1 MKTKSLTILLSIT
14 MLFISGCSASSID
27 ARKQRAEQ
35 PNKNTVINQLT
46 DKDIFGNEATLN
58 ISEADIQDALESAK
72 FTVPLKSLVILV
84 QSGSKAPEVAM
95 QQELSKY
102 YSVSTY
108 SGIADKKKISAC
120 NKDSTDVENMNY
132 MQALRYIAA
141 KGKHKA
147 ILVYWGSLEAGRF
160 EPQTKEVNWSDYK
173 NEKNIGTEIILRYLL
188 RFALVDVATGEW
200 ATYSPANYEHSES
213 LQSTNGVD
221 ITKQQI
227 MQLKKNTYERV
238 VADLVNRFK

>member
-35 PNKNTVINQLT
+35 PNKNTVMNELT

-58 ISEADIQDALESAK
+58 VSEADIQDALESTK

-102 YSVSTY
+102 YSVSSY
-108 SGIADKKKISAC
+108 SGIADKKKTSAC

-147 ILVYWGSLEAGRF
+147 ILVYWGNLEAGRLD
-160 EPQTKEVNWSDYK
+160 PQTKEVNWSDYK
-173 NEKNIGTEIILRYLL
+173 NEKNIGTGIILRYLL

-200 ATYSPANYEHSES
+200 ATYSPANYEYSEP
-213 LQSTNGVD
+213 LQSTNAVD

-227 MQLKKNTYERV
+227 MQLKKNTYERA